1 MGFLV
6 YSQLVGDHM
15 ISVLGCVSSLE
26 VANEILKKKVR
37 EYIAFHEGEK
47 KNQISCRPSVS
58 EITGNKELKEGLYYV
73 CSKNKIEIYKKTNT
87 TLAGWVYNSL
97 SSEAQML
104 SYYVIIEVNKSIID
118 MSPRVDTHDKMMSEL
133 KQQLKNK
140 ALRLATNPTV
150 EQVPLP

>member
-15 ISVLGCVSSLE
+15 ITVLGCVSSLD

-58 EITGNKELKEGLYYV
+58 EITANKDLKEGLYYV
-73 CSKNKIEIYKKTNT
+73 CTKNKIEIYKKINT
-87 TLAGWVYNSL
+87 TMAGWVYNSI
-97 SSEAQML
+97 SSEAQMI
-104 SYYVIIEVNKSIID
+104 SYYVIMEVNKSIID
-118 MSPRVDTHDKMMSEL
+118 VSPRVDTHDKMMSEL

-140 ALRLATNPTV
+140 ALRLAMNQPVVSSET
-150 EQVPLP
+150 L

>member
-15 ISVLGCVSSLE
+15 ISVLGCVSSFE

-37 EYIAFHEGEK
+37 EYIAFNEGEK
-47 KNQISCRPSVS
+47 KNQISCRPSVA

-73 CSKNKIEIYKKTNT
+73 CTKNKIEIYKKINT
-87 TLAGWVYNSL
+87 TLAGWVYNSV

-104 SYYVIIEVNKSIID
+104 SYYMIIEVNKSIID
-118 MSPRVDTHDKMMSEL
+118 VSPRVDTHDKMMSEL
-133 KQQLKNK
+133 KQELKNK
-140 ALRLATNPTV
+140 ALRLTANTPIV
-150 EQVPLP
+150 KE